1 MTNTV
6 TKWQIISRD
15 PESTAR
21 FYASLF
27 RWKVDSGNALGYRE
41 VSTGNGSG
49 PGFDGGIWPAGAD
62 GQDMVQLFVEV
73 DDVAGTLDRAVKMGA
88 RVIVPRSALPDGDT
102 IAVLLDPQG
111 IAFGLMERRST
122 GS

>member
-1 MTNTV
+1 MTNAV
-6 TKWQIISRD
+6 RKWQIISRD

-21 FYASLF
+21 FYGSLF
-27 RWKVDSGNALGYRE
+27 RWKVDTGNALGYRE
-41 VSTGNGSG
+41 VSTGNGV
-49 PGFDGGIWPAGAD
+49 DGGIWPAGAD

-102 IAVLLDPQG
+102 IAILLDPQG
-111 IAFGLMERRST
+111 IAFGLMERKLT